1 MEYDIESILEKYED
15 DYNPDPRPMDQEPRN
30 MYNQGQL
37 VQPNNDGSRPGYA
50 GDVIESNISK
60 SPAGNF
66 QVTYKQKYL
75 GTFNSIEEARKIRD
89 TAKKDNPPI
98 KGTGSKLLTE
108 GYPAEVRK
116 ILDSYITKGK
126 DSFTFKE
133 VLKSADI
140 TSPTEEAKFRKV
152 FDGVLNR
159 KDGKEKYKNLKM
171 TSGNLLSKEDRL
183 KVQSNFDLPEGQ
195 TEWLFDKYKYGVDG
209 IKNELLTKRII
220 KNLKTGVGSP
230 LAATFGNAKGWMSHS
245 MYRVYKNQ
253 TEPVIGSDGEPTGK
267 RITKKGVKLTYE
279 PLYGQVASGE
289 TKITGFKDN
298 TAAGKGGEFYAS
310 KKHEIK
316 GAANWEDHLDYEK
329 VNKMVDITKRVGQEP
344 SEMLQKLL
352 TEKGFKDKVRLND
365 ILSYDRYY
373 TRLGEISPRELIK
386 AQIVMHHSGGVGAKG
401 NLNFAATKDI
411 QLLTGANNATAV
423 SYENI
428 VNGTKKRA
436 PRALTTAE
444 NNILK
449 NIGAKITGMD
459 GTVYGGGS
467 LNLDKQFAL
476 IEKQAADMIKKDT
489 FNVKTVASYLEK
501 LGCGKSAGGRIKFN
515 KGTTC
520 AIKGKNKL
528 EQILLKGAANE
539 TESSLANNILKAGK
553 GLKNM
558 ASLKNLF
565 GPAALAFGAATEAG
579 IVGYDMLASGKT
591 FKEALGDSLLNY
603 GLGDKT
609 KIDPRKERDKRF
621 RDVGTTEKEMGKIA
635 AFENAIKEIEGLE
648 QIYSAPEKAQTELD
662 KAKKFYNPKI
672 IEQRQKVYDNSRA
685 DIQDLNRTG
694 TPDRLMNVDYDAGA
708 KALKQAEDKSSIQKL
723 ESRGPQ
729 IFGSVFPKA
738 EESRQQKLRDLK
750 SYVNPAHNIFS
761 AEDREAMGG
770 YTYGFN
776 EGGLANLMKK
786 YYD

>member
-1 MEYDIESILEKYED
+1 MQDFEDILEMFED
-15 DYNPDPRPMDQEPRN
+15 YTRDPRPMDQEPRN
-30 MYNQGQL
+30 MYSQGQL
-37 VQPNNDGSRPGYA
+37 VSNTVDGSRPGYS
-50 GDVIESNISK
+50 GDTIESNISK

-75 GTFNSIEEARKIRD
+75 GTFNNIEEARKIRD
-89 TAKKDNPPI
+89 TVKKDNPPI

-108 GYPAEVRK
+108 GYPAEVRE

-159 KDGKEKYKNLKM
+159 KDGKERYKNLKM
-171 TSGNLLSKEDRL
+171 ISGNLLNEEDRL

-195 TEWLFDKYKYGVDG
+195 TNWDFDRYKYGVDG
-209 IKNELLTKRII
+209 IKNELLMKKII
-220 KNLKTGVGSP
+220 KNLQTGTDSP

-310 KKHEIK
+310 KKHEKK
-316 GAANWEDHLDYEK
+316 GAANWDDHLDYEK
-329 VNKMVDITKRVGQEP
+329 VNKMVDITKRVGQKP

-352 TEKGFKDKVRLND
+352 TEKGFKNKIRLND

-373 TRLGEISPRELIK
+373 TRLSEISPKELIK
-386 AQIVMHHSGGVGAKG
+386 SQIVKHHSGGVGARG
-401 NLNFAATKDI
+401 NLNAAATKDI

-449 NIGAKITGMD
+449 NMGAKITGID

-467 LNLDKQFAL
+467 LNPDKQFAL

-565 GPAALAFGAATEAG
+565 GPAALAFGVATEAG
-579 IVGYDMLASGKT
+579 FVGYDMLSSGKP
-591 FKEALGDSLLNY
+591 FKQAVGDSLFNY
-603 GLGDKT
+603 MLGDKT
-609 KIDPRKERDKRF
+609 KIDSDEVRLENYRNLGIDTDKII
-621 RDVGTTEKEMGKIA
+621 E
-635 AFENAIKEIEGLE
+635 FENGIKEIEQMGKTYGDE
-648 QIYSAPEKAQTELD
+648 A
-662 KAKKFYNPKI
+662 KAKNTLMMSDTTSNPRVSQSIK
-672 IEQRQKVYDNSRA
+672 
-685 DIQDLNRTG
+685 
-694 TPDRLMNVDYDAGA
+694 
-708 KALKQAEDKSSIQKL
+708 DKSRLALEEDYKEKQLAAQNLTDSLNKPETQERFDKIDFNLMPNLIESADQRVAASQVQKP
-723 ESRGPQ
+723 STTFFNKSMQ
-729 IFGSVFPKA
+729 TIFPKT
-738 EESRQQKLRDLK
+738 
-750 SYVNPAHNIFS
+750 NFM
-761 AEDREAMGG
+761 EDRDKTINYQPVMQEYYRGQQ
-770 YTYGFN
+770 FN
-776 EGGLANLMKK
+776 EGGLAGLMKK